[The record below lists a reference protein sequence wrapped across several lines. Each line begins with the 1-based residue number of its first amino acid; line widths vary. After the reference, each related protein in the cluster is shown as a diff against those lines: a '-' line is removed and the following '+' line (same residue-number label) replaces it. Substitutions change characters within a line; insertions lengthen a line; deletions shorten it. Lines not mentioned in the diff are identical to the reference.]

1 MIEYE
6 DFKEMIKKK
15 QKSIGNLVNNHLSE
29 DKVLKEKST
38 NYLTSVIEKLKKDVS
53 EIQLSM
59 NQSNIMKRADQNIQH
74 KQTNPK
80 APTLKWR

>member
-15 QKSIGNLVNNHLSE
+15 QKSIGNLVSNHVIE
-29 DKVLKEKST
+29 ERVLKEKPT

-59 NQSNIMKRADQNIQH
+59 NQSNIMKR
-74 KQTNPK
+74 P
-80 APTLKWR
+80 